1 MKALQSLNQRGR
13 HNWINILCLAVGLA
27 IGIAWIGKTGF
38 EQSLD
43 KFLGTSNHVCVL
55 YEKVVSDG
63 EYQHYLRCRIPLNPW
78 MLAAPCASPFVMV
91 LLSVVV
97 LIKND

>member
-43 KFLGTSNHVCVL
+43 KFLDTSNYVSVL
-55 YEKVVSDG
+55 CEDVVRDG
-63 EYQHYLRCRIPLNPW
+63 ECQHCSRYRVSLNPW
-78 MLAAPCASPFVMV
+78 MLAATCASPFVMV
-91 LLSVVV
+91 LLSVGV

>member
-27 IGIAWIGKTGF
+27 IGIAWIGNTGF

-43 KFLGTSNHVCVL
+43 KFLDTSNYISVL
-55 YEKVVSDG
+55 CEDVTRDG
-63 EYQHYLRCRIPLNPW
+63 ECQHCARYRVSLNPW
-78 MLAAPCASPFVMV
+78 ILAATCASPFVMV
-91 LLSVVV
+91 LLSVGV